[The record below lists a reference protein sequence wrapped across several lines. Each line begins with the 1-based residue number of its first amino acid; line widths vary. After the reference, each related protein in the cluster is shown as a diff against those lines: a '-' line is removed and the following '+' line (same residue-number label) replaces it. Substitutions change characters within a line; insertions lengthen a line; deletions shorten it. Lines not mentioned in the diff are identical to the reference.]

1 MKFISLKRSLALIL
15 SLLMILTSVAT
26 VLTVSVVTTAA
37 AAKIEHSI
45 QNGTGNREPLRI
57 GEGFSYRA
65 KVEYSFHSF
74 GFSMPTW
81 EKKDSKATLC
91 LFAWKGTYEA
101 TVASEPIVKKVFDP
115 LVDGHTNWVTFDA
128 QPAGEYLFHI
138 DSASYD
144 AGVWSN
150 TSPVDS
156 KGFLYLDGKE
166 QRGEPELSIRFTQA
180 VEDPFGT
187 CEPSQDMLNKVELY
201 DTANGVVIYDIGE
214 SVGVRLNTLVPFSG
228 MEAKFGTYYKDDLEL
243 DMSVYAW
250 KGTYNATVAEAPVAT
265 GRTKL
270 KDNQY
275 AEVIFGKQPAGDYL
289 FLIHNMNSAPG
300 LYTYENATGLEGEVY
315 ADGITNESYTLWPY
329 IRIHFTAE
337 AEEYYAPCVGSG
349 DLPDGNHK
357 TPAPYVIPA
366 DSLIYTHEVMPDT
379 WVFTDGLGRVS
390 LTNADVGDLKEDKT
404 LAMFYWTWHVSG
416 STKCT
421 PINMQEFSTKY
432 PEAIRDYDHPIWAE
446 QGSMISFWN
455 EPIYG
460 YYRADDGWV
469 QRRQGEL
476 LANAGVDV
484 VFTDNTNGIHTWRN
498 GYSSLMST
506 WSKAMADGVKTPKV
520 SFMLPFWDKDATRTQ
535 VQMIYADVFRQDK
548 WPETWFYWDEKP
560 MLMAMSD
567 SFAPDD
573 SLIDKEIVSYF
584 TFRAGQPS
592 YLVDKTKNANWG
604 WLSMYPQALY
614 YKNSEE
620 KREGI
625 VEQMTVGIAQ
635 NHNYEHHLLA
645 AMSGDK
651 ITGRSYTT
659 DYENRFDV
667 EGAEA
672 SKWGYNFA
680 QQWSYALE
688 VDPRVVFVTGWNEWT
703 AGRFEVWPEDEG
715 SLVAVENAF
724 PDQFIDEFSRDIEPT
739 KGALQDHYYYQLVNF
754 VRQYKGAR
762 PIPTP
767 TASATIDLNASVDQ
781 WNAVGPYYAAYIG
794 NTDDRDAAGYGELHY
809 TETSGRNDIIG
820 SKVARDGDYV
830 YFLVECNENITPYTD
845 SLWMN
850 LYIDSNQQNQ
860 GWNTFEFVV
869 NKSAASESTL
879 VLEKFTAENDYS
891 KTEKVADVEYKVDGK
906 YMTVKIAKADLGLS
920 GNDYTINFAWTDN
933 VHDEGDYSKFSGD
946 ILDFY
951 ISGDVAPGG
960 RFKFSYI
967 STSENA
973 GAPAETAPDG
983 EPVTDPVTTP
993 DNETDT
999 ILSDTSAET
1008 IVEGDT
1014 EPANGCK
1021 SSVTAAAVV
1030 MMTAAA
1036 AVALK
1041 KSKED

>member
-1 MKFISLKRSLALIL
+1 MNVYPMKRLLALL
-15 SLLMILTSVAT
+15 LCLLMLLSSVSAILTASV
-26 VLTVSVVTTAA
+26 LAA
-37 AAKIEHSI
+37 SAAPKVEHSI

-57 GEGFSYRA
+57 GEGLSYRA
-65 KVEYSFHSF
+65 KVEAPFTSF

-81 EKKDSKATLC
+81 NKTDSKATLY
-91 LFAWKGTYEA
+91 LYGWKGTYEA
-101 TVASEPIVKKVFDP
+101 TMASQPIAKQVFDP
-115 LVDGHTNWVTFDA
+115 LVDGHTNWVSFDA
-128 QPAGEYLFHI
+128 QPAGEYLFHM

-144 AGVWSN
+144 AGVWAN
-150 TSPVDS
+150 TSPVNS
-156 KGFLYLDGKE
+156 KGFFYVNGKE
-166 QRGEPELSIRFTQA
+166 QKCEPELSLRFTEA
-180 VEDPFGT
+180 VEDPFGV

-201 DTANGVVIYDIGE
+201 DSAEGVVIYDINQ
-214 SVGVRLNTLVPFSG
+214 SVGVRMNTTVPFSG
-228 MEAKFGTYYKDDLEL
+228 MEAKFGTYYKDDIQLT
-243 DMSVYAW
+243 MSVYAW
-250 KGTYNATVAEAPVAT
+250 KGTYEKTVAEAPVGT
-265 GRTKL
+265 GRTTL

-275 AEVIFGKQPAGDYL
+275 ADVTFGKLPAGEYL
-289 FLIHNMNSAPG
+289 FLIHDMTSAPA
-300 LYTYENATGLEGEVY
+300 LYTYNSVTGFEGVVY
-315 ADGITNESYTLWPY
+315 TDGTTGEHALVYPY
-329 IRIHFTAE
+329 IRLHFTAE
-337 AEEYYAPCVGSG
+337 ADDYYAACTPDG
-349 DLPDGNHK
+349 DLPDGNHR
-357 TPAPYVIPA
+357 APDAYVIPS

-390 LTNADVGDLKEDKT
+390 LTNAEVGGLKEDKT

-421 PINMQEFSTKY
+421 PVNMQEFSGKY

-446 QGSMISFWN
+446 QGSMIAFWN
-455 EPIYG
+455 QPIYG

-469 QRRQGEL
+469 QRRQAEL

-484 VFTDNTNGIHTWRN
+484 VFTDNTNGIHTWLN
-498 GYSSLMST
+498 GYTSLMET
-506 WSKAMADGVKTPKV
+506 WSEAMADGVKTPKV
-520 SFMLPFWDKDATRTQ
+520 SFMLPFWDKEATRTQ
-535 VQMIYADVFRQDK
+535 VQMLYLDIFRPGK
-548 WPETWFYWDEKP
+548 WQELWFYWDDKP
-560 MLMAMSD
+560 MLMAMKD
-567 SFAPDD
+567 SFDAGS
-573 SLIDKEIVSYF
+573 SLTDKEISRFF

-592 YLVDKTKNANWG
+592 YLVDKTDYSSWG
-604 WLSMYPQALY
+604 WLSMYPQAVY
-614 YKNSEE
+614 YKNQKEE
-620 KREGI
+620 KAGT

-635 NHNYEHHLLA
+635 NHNYEYHLLA

-659 DYENRFDV
+659 DYENRYEV

-680 QQWSYALE
+680 QQWRYALE

-703 AGRFEVWPEDEG
+703 AGRFEKWPEDEG
-715 SLVAVENAF
+715 NPVAVENAF

-767 TASATIDLNASVDQ
+767 TASATIDLNASIEQ

-820 SKVARDGDYV
+820 AKIARDGEYV

-850 LYIDSNQQNQ
+850 LYIDTDQANQ
-860 GWNTFEFVV
+860 GWNTFEFVL
-869 NKSAASESTL
+869 NKTAASEKTL
-879 VLEKFTAENDYS
+879 VLEKFTAENDYA

-906 YMTVKIAKADLGLS
+906 YMTVKISKADLGLS
-920 GNDYTINFAWTDN
+920 GDDYTINFSWTDN

-960 RFKFSYI
+960 RFKYSYI
-967 STSENA
+967 STAENA
-973 GAPAETAPDG
+973 KSEAGTTDTETSVGTEPTETPSEETTADTGDVTEAPAKK
-983 EPVTDPVTTP
+983 
-993 DNETDT
+993 
-999 ILSDTSAET
+999 
-1008 IVEGDT
+1008 
-1014 EPANGCK
+1014 GCK
-1021 SSVTAAAVV
+1021 SSVGMGAAV
-1030 MMTAAA
+1030 MAMAMAA

-1041 KSKED
+1041 KKEN